1 MRKVI
6 LSIIILLPLLGCKKK
21 ITQFYVDYTST
32 VVIQSS
38 VTQLLPF
45 NVYTPD
51 VTTNS
56 EFEFS
61 ANNTNADRI
70 NSIYL
75 RDMTLT
81 ITSPAGEDFSFL
93 NSVDI
98 FISSPNHTERKA
110 AFKESIGSSPGNQ
123 LVCDIVDVDLQDFIK
138 DEKFTIR
145 VETVTDEA
153 LADDVHIDLYTR
165 FLVDAKLIK

>member
-1 MRKVI
+1 
-6 LSIIILLPLLGCKKK
+6 
-21 ITQFYVDYTST
+21 
-32 VVIQSS
+32 VIQSS
-38 VTQLLPF
+38 VGQLLPF

-61 ANNTNADRI
+61 SNDTDKDRV

-75 RDMTLT
+75 QDLTLT

-93 NSVDI
+93 SSVEI
-98 FISSPNHTERKA
+98 FISSPNHTEKKA
-110 AFKESIGSSPGNQ
+110 AFRESIGANPGSQ
-123 LVCDIVDVDLQDFIK
+123 LICDIVDVDLQEFIK
-138 DEKFTIR
+138 DEKFTVR
-145 VETVTDEA
+145 VKTITDEA
-153 LADDVHIDLYTR
+153 LSSDVHIDLYTN